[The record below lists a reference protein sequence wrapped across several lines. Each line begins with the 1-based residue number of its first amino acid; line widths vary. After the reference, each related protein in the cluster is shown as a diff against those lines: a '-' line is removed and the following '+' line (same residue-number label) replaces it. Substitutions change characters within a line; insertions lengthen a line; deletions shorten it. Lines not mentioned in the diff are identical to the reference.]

1 MQMRKLLTLRD
12 FQVQVCI
19 VIIRIRGA
27 SVMFNAEVF
36 TFIAILAV
44 VIWDVAVVQAW
55 DPGVGRGRGWGDL
68 GVAIQVGEGEGW
80 HLRPPN

>member
-1 MQMRKLLTLRD
+1 MAID
-12 FQVQVCI
+12 V
-19 VIIRIRGA
+19 IRITGA

-55 DPGVGRGRGWGDL
+55 DPGVGRGRGWGEL

>member
-1 MQMRKLLTLRD
+1 MAID
-12 FQVQVCI
+12 V
-19 VIIRIRGA
+19 IRITRA
-27 SVMFNAEVF
+27 SIMFNAEVF
-36 TFIAILAV
+36 TFVAILAV

>member
-1 MQMRKLLTLRD
+1 
-12 FQVQVCI
+12 
-19 VIIRIRGA
+19 
-27 SVMFNAEVF
+27 MFNAEVF
-36 TFIAILAV
+36 PFIAILAV

-68 GVAIQVGEGEGW
+68 GVAIQVEGGEGG

>member
-1 MQMRKLLTLRD
+1 MAID
-12 FQVQVCI
+12 V
-19 VIIRIRGA
+19 IRITGA
-27 SVMFNAEVF
+27 AIMFDAEIF
-36 TFIAILAV
+36 TFVAILAV

-68 GVAIQVGEGEGW
+68 GVAIQVEGGEGG

>member
-1 MQMRKLLTLRD
+1 MWVHMAIG
-12 FQVQVCI
+12 V
-19 VIIRIRGA
+19 IRITGA

-36 TFIAILAV
+36 TFVVIFAV

-55 DPGVGRGRGWGDL
+55 VGRGRGWGDL
-68 GVAIQVGEGEGW
+68 GVAIQVEEGEGW

>member
-1 MQMRKLLTLRD
+1 MAID
-12 FQVQVCI
+12 V
-19 VIIRIRGA
+19 IRITGA

-36 TFIAILAV
+36 TFVAIFAV

-55 DPGVGRGRGWGDL
+55 DPRVGRGRGWGDL
-68 GVAIQVGEGEGW
+68 GVAIQVEEGEGW